1 VTGETTDLAALAL
14 KTQEVYE
21 RSAEIFDTL
30 RDKSLFERGWL
41 DRFLSLLP
49 EHPAILDLGCG
60 SAEPIAAYL
69 IRCKARVTGL
79 DASSAMIHLART
91 RYPKGDWRVADM
103 RALDL
108 TERFDGILGWD
119 SFFHLTG
126 DEQRALLPRMAGH
139 LRPGGLLMLTVGPG
153 DGEVGGHVGDDPVYH
168 ASLSIDEYGLL
179 LDRAG
184 MALLDFVAE
193 DPGCHGRSVLLA
205 QRAA

>member
-1 VTGETTDLAALAL
+1 MTGETTDLAALAL

-126 DEQRALLPRMAGH
+126 DEQRALLPRMA
-139 LRPGGLLMLTVGPG
+139 
-153 DGEVGGHVGDDPVYH
+153 EVGGHVGDDPVYH